1 MNSSSISK
9 LKPEYP
15 LRILLIGNGAYH
27 NRGCESIVRGTMEIL
42 RQEFVN
48 GVQAQLGV
56 VATKEVVATQCAS
69 EIDPDVMAFPLSS
82 LGNRRGSLD
91 WWCDKANNHLNLG
104 IYPHIADL
112 RKNILSP
119 DLVLEIGGDNYS
131 LDYGRPNY
139 FITMDRHLQ
148 KRGNPVVLW
157 GASVGP
163 FDADPIFSRR
173 MLKHL
178 RTLKA
183 IFVRETYS
191 MDYLFANGVTD
202 NVYLMSDPAFIMTPT
217 APPTNKISFEL
228 PVGAIGINLSKMA
241 AYYQGKRPCD
251 VNMNEWLAFCIKLVK
266 GAATLNRPI
275 LLVPHVGVSN
285 LATEDFGFLLKVW
298 QAVVKDVDVDVPV
311 TVLTQDLNAA
321 ELKWIISHCAVF
333 AGARTHSTI
342 AAISSCV
349 PTLSISYSLKAKGI
363 NRDVYGHLHHC
374 IHVTD
379 LSPENFTEHL
389 RILLV
394 DESSIRTYLSSRV
407 KELQALAWDAGKK
420 LRKFV

>member
-1 MNSSSISK
+1 MNDSKTSK
-9 LKPEYP
+9 LKLENP
-15 LRILLIGNGAYH
+15 LRILLTGNGAYH
-27 NRGCESIVRGTMEIL
+27 NRGCEGIVRGTMEIL

-48 GVQAQLGV
+48 GVQAQLGI
-56 VATKEVVATQCAS
+56 VATKEVVAAQLES
-69 EIDPDVMAFPLSS
+69 EIDPEVSAFPLSS
-82 LGNRRGSLD
+82 LKTRRGTLGWLSE
-91 WWCDKANNHLNLG
+91 KASAHLNLG
-104 IYPHIADL
+104 IYPHLADL
-112 RKNILSP
+112 RKNVLSP

-131 LDYGRPNY
+131 LDYGRSNY
-139 FITMDRHLQ
+139 FIAMDRHLQ
-148 KRGNPVVLW
+148 KRGNSVVLW
-157 GASVGP
+157 GASIGP
-163 FDADPIFSRR
+163 FDADPIFSQR
-173 MLKHL
+173 MFKHL

-183 IFVRETYS
+183 VFVRETDS
-191 MDYLFANGVTD
+191 LDYLYANGLTD

-241 AYYQGKRPCD
+241 AYYRGQRPGD
-251 VNMNEWLAFCIKLVK
+251 VNMKEWLAFCIKLVK
-266 GAATLNRPI
+266 SAATLNRPI

-285 LATEDFGFLLKVW
+285 LGTEDFDLLLAVW
-298 QAVVKDVDVDVPV
+298 RAVVKDVDVPV

-349 PTLSISYSLKAKGI
+349 PTLSISYSMKAKGI

-389 RILLV
+389 RILLD

-407 KELQALAWDAGKK
+407 KELQARAWDAGKK